1 MKDLM
6 RLIEQESYQVS
17 DPVTDF
23 LQCLFTNYDFDGAQQ
38 KLQECEQVTATA
50 TSLSCSHSIH
60 FVTLACRRWHHL
72 GVSIVAGTDG

>member
-1 MKDLM
+1 M

-38 KLQECEQVTATA
+38 KLQECEQVIATA
-50 TSLSCSHSIH
+50 GSLSSSHCAILPSWAVIIPH
-60 FVTLACRRWHHL
+60 IGCQGCV
-72 GVSIVAGTDG
+72 